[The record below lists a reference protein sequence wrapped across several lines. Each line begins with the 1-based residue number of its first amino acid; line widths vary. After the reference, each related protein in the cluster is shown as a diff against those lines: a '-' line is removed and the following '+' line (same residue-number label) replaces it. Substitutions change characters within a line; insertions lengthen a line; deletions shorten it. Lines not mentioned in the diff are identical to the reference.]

1 MLKFCSLYSGSSGN
15 SLFVENNNTKIL
27 VDAGV
32 SGKKIIEALDS
43 INVKPEEIDAI
54 LVTHEHIDHVQSLDT
69 FSKKFDIPVYANNNT
84 WSKIPKEIEKI
95 GEKNVFTFKT
105 SEDFTIGDLVIH
117 PFKTPHDAIESCG
130 FNITYGKT
138 KMSIA
143 TDLGHITPEIQN
155 CLKGS
160 KFILLEA
167 NYEPE
172 VLRICSYPYLLKNRI
187 AGPNGHLSN
196 NMAGE
201 TISNLIE
208 SGLATVM
215 LGHLSKESNFPEMAY
230 KTVLSE
236 LEMRKFKKGTV
247 DLSVASRFEPSKL
260 IEID

>member
-15 SLFVENNNTKIL
+15 SLFIENNNTKIL

-32 SGKKIIEALDS
+32 SGKKIIEGLDS
-43 INVKPEEIDAI
+43 INVNPEEIDAI
-54 LVTHEHIDHVQSLDT
+54 LVTHEHSDHVQSLGT
-69 FSKKFDIPVYANNNT
+69 FSKKFDIPVYANSNT

-130 FNITYGKT
+130 FNIYNGKT

-143 TDLGHITPEIQN
+143 TDLGHVTPEIQN
-155 CLKGS
+155 CLNGS
-160 KFILLEA
+160 KFVLLEA

-172 VLRICSYPYLLKNRI
+172 VLRICSYPYLLKSRI

-201 TISNLIE
+201 TISKLIE

-230 KTVLSE
+230 QTVLSE
-236 LEMRKFKKGTV
+236 LENRKFKKGTV

-260 IEID
+260 VEIG

>member
-32 SGKKIIEALDS
+32 SGKKIIDALSS

-54 LVTHEHIDHVQSLDT
+54 LVTHEHTDHIQSVGT
-69 FSKKFDIPVYANNNT
+69 FSKKFDIPVYANEKT
-84 WSKIPKEIEKI
+84 WSKIPKEVEKI
-95 GEKNVFTFKT
+95 DEKNIFTFKT
-105 SEDFTIGDLVIH
+105 AEDFVVGDLVIH

-130 FNITYGKT
+130 FNIFDGKT
-138 KMSIA
+138 KISIA
-143 TDLGHITPEIQN
+143 TDLGHVTPEIKKR
-155 CLKGS
+155 LDGS
-160 KFILLEA
+160 KFILLES

-172 VLRICSYPYLLKNRI
+172 VLRLCSYPSLLKNRI

-196 NMAGE
+196 NMAGQ
-201 TISNLIE
+201 TIASLIE

-230 KTVLSE
+230 ATVLDE
-236 LEMRKFKKGTV
+236 LKSKDFKKGTI
-247 DLSVASRFEPSKL
+247 DLSVASRFSPSKL
-260 IEID
+260 IEIG

>member
-32 SGKKIIEALDS
+32 SGKKIVEALDS

-54 LVTHEHIDHVQSLDT
+54 LVTHEHSDHVQSLGT
-69 FSKKFDIPVYANNNT
+69 FSKKFDIPVYANSKT
-84 WSKIPKEIEKI
+84 WSQIPKEIGKI
-95 GEKNVFTFKT
+95 GKKNIFTFKT

-130 FNITYGKT
+130 FNIYDGKT

-143 TDLGHITPEIQN
+143 TDLGHVTPEIQD

-160 KFILLEA
+160 KFILLES

-172 VLRICSYPYLLKNRI
+172 VLRLCSYPYLLKSRI

-201 TISNLIE
+201 TISSLIE

-230 KTVLSE
+230 ETVLSE

-247 DLSVASRFEPSKL
+247 NLSVASRFEPSKL
-260 IEID
+260 IEIE

>member
-15 SLFVENNNTKIL
+15 SLFIENNDTKIL

-32 SGKKIIEALDS
+32 STKKIVEALDS
-43 INVKPEEIDAI
+43 INIKPEEIDAL
-54 LVTHEHIDHVQSLDT
+54 LVTHEHSDHIKSVGT
-69 FSKKFDIPVYANNNT
+69 FSNKFNIPVYANTKT
-84 WSKIPKEIEKI
+84 WSKIHNEAQKI
-95 GEKNVFTFKT
+95 DTKNIFTFKT
-105 SEDFTIGDLVIH
+105 SEDFSIGDLIIH
-117 PFKTPHDAIESCG
+117 PFKTPHDAVESCG
-130 FNITYGKT
+130 FNIFDGKT

-143 TDLGHITPEIQN
+143 TDLGHVTDEIRD

-160 KFILLEA
+160 KFILLES

-172 VLRICSYPYLLKNRI
+172 VLRICSYPSILKNRI

-201 TISNLIE
+201 TISGLIE

-230 KTVLSE
+230 ETVLNE
-236 LEMRKFKKGTV
+236 LELKNFKRGTI

-260 IEID
+260 IEIG

>member
-15 SLFVENNNTKIL
+15 SLFIENNNTKIL

-32 SGKKIIEALDS
+32 SSKKLIEALDS
-43 INVKPEEIDAI
+43 INIKPEEIDAI
-54 LVTHEHIDHVQSLDT
+54 LVTHEHSDHIQSVGT
-69 FSKKFDIPVYANNNT
+69 FSKKFDIPVYANEKT

-95 GEKNVFTFKT
+95 GEKNIFTFKT
-105 SEDFTIGDLVIH
+105 SDNFTVGDLLIH

-130 FNITYGKT
+130 FNIFDGKT

-143 TDLGHITPEIQN
+143 TDLGHVTPEIKK
-155 CLKGS
+155 CLEGS
-160 KFILLEA
+160 KFILLES

-172 VLRICSYPYLLKNRI
+172 VLRICSYPSLLKSRI

-201 TISNLIE
+201 TIAGLIE
-208 SGLATVM
+208 SGLCTVI

-230 KTVLSE
+230 ETVLSE
-236 LEMRKFKKGTV
+236 LQARNFKKGTI

-260 IEID
+260 IEIS

>member
-54 LVTHEHIDHVQSLDT
+54 LVTHEHVDHVQSLGT

-84 WSKIPKEIEKI
+84 WSKIPKEIQKI
-95 GEKNVFTFKT
+95 GKKNIFTFNT

-143 TDLGHITPEIQN
+143 TDLGHVTPEIQD

-160 KFILLEA
+160 KFILLES

-172 VLRICSYPYLLKNRI
+172 VLRLCSYPYLLKSRI

-230 KTVLSE
+230 ETVLSE

-260 IEID
+260 IEIE

>member
-15 SLFVENNNTKIL
+15 SLFIENNNTKIL

-32 SGKKIIEALDS
+32 SGKKIIEGLDS
-43 INVKPEEIDAI
+43 INVNPEEIDAI
-54 LVTHEHIDHVQSLDT
+54 LVTHEHSDHVQSLGT
-69 FSKKFDIPVYANNNT
+69 FSKKFDIPVYANSNT

-117 PFKTPHDAIESCG
+117 PFRTPHDAIESCG
-130 FNITYGKT
+130 FNIYDGKT

-143 TDLGHITPEIQN
+143 TDLGHVTPEIQN
-155 CLKGS
+155 CLNGS
-160 KFILLEA
+160 KFVLLEA

-172 VLRICSYPYLLKNRI
+172 VLRICSYPYLLKSRI

-201 TISNLIE
+201 TISKLIE

-230 KTVLSE
+230 QTVLSE
-236 LEMRKFKKGTV
+236 LENRKFKKGTV

-260 IEID
+260 VEID

>member
-1 MLKFCSLYSGSSGN
+1 MLKFCSLYSGSTGN
-15 SLFVENNNTKIL
+15 SLFVQNNNTKIL
-27 VDAGV
+27 IDAGV

-43 INVKPEEIDAI
+43 INVSPNEIDAI
-54 LVTHEHIDHVQSLDT
+54 LITHEHSDHIQSVGT
-69 FSKKFDIPVYANNNT
+69 FSKKFNVPVYANSKT
-84 WSKIPKEIEKI
+84 WSKIPKEAEKI
-95 GEKNVFTFKT
+95 NKENIFTFKT
-105 SEDFTIGDLVIH
+105 SQDFTVGDLVIH

-130 FNITYGKT
+130 FNIFDGKT
-138 KMSIA
+138 KISIA
-143 TDLGHITPEIQN
+143 TDLGHVTPEIQN

-160 KFILLEA
+160 KFVLLES

-172 VLRICSYPYLLKNRI
+172 VLRICSYPSLLKSRI

-201 TISNLIE
+201 TISSLIE

-230 KTVLSE
+230 ETVLSE
-236 LEMRKFKKGTV
+236 LEMRKFKKGTI

-260 IEID
+260 IEIG

>member
-32 SGKKIIEALDS
+32 SGKKIIDALDS

-54 LVTHEHIDHVQSLDT
+54 LVTHEHSDHIQSLGT
-69 FSKKFDIPVYANNNT
+69 FSKKFDIPVYANHNT

-95 GEKNVFTFKT
+95 DKKNIFTFNT
-105 SEDFTIGDLVIH
+105 SQDFVIGDLVIH

-143 TDLGHITPEIQN
+143 TDLGHVTPEIQE
-155 CLKGS
+155 CLSGS
-160 KFILLEA
+160 KFILLES

-172 VLRICSYPYLLKNRI
+172 VLRLCSYPYLLKSRI

-201 TISNLIE
+201 TISSLIE

-230 KTVLSE
+230 ETVLSE
-236 LEMRKFKKGTV
+236 LEANHFKRNTI
-247 DLSVASRFEPSKL
+247 DLSVASRFKPSKL
-260 IEID
+260 IEIG